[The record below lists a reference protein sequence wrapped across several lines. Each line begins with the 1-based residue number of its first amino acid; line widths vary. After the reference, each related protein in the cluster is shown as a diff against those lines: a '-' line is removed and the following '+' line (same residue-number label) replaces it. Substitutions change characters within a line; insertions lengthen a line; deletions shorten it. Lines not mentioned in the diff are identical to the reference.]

1 MGLNGADKES
11 RFSLNRSFILG
22 KAPRQVLVLCY
33 WLLPFCCVVGFCL
46 RGVLGS
52 CLSGVLLAFAP
63 LLCCEL
69 LPWWCCGHLEL
80 SRAVKVSPCLPSRST
95 PCSTFS
101 RSTTINRETGYS
113 NVLMSPQQ
121 IYSMSP
127 QATPASSAS
136 LPNCHTHPECHKFK
150 I

>member
-1 MGLNGADKES
+1 M
-11 RFSLNRSFILG
+11 
-22 KAPRQVLVLCY
+22 
-33 WLLPFCCVVGFCL
+33 
-46 RGVLGS
+46 GS
-52 CLSGVLLAFAP
+52 CLSVVLLAFAL
-63 LLCCEL
+63 LLCCWL

-95 PCSTFS
+95 PCTTFS

-136 LPNCHTHPECHKFK
+136 LPNCHTHPVSQVQNLILLSADTHNLQMSHSQSAQSSKSGAAVGRQVKRSKAEASSTK
-150 I
+150 